1 MKQFKNWLVVSGL
14 GILGTVVLWGCA
26 PASSTATPVAGS
38 KSANMTSLGT
48 FASGAASTAI
58 GQATLVPAKDGKMT
72 VTVTISG
79 LTANTKHVGH
89 IHTGACANPGPVAL
103 PLEELSSDASGNG
116 TISSTVEA
124 AKIPAAA
131 YVQYHQRGKGDPAGA
146 GAGIVC
152 GDIK

>member
-1 MKQFKNWLVVSGL
+1 MKQFQKWLVVSSFGAL
-14 GILGTVVLWGCA
+14 GAVLLWACA
-26 PASSTATPVAGS
+26 PAPGAAPVAGS
-38 KSANMTSLGT
+38 KSATMTSLNT
-48 FASGAASTAI
+48 FANGAPSTAVGAASLI
-58 GQATLVPAKDGKMT
+58 PGSDGKTKVSLT
-72 VTVTISG
+72 VTG

-89 IHTGACANPGPVAL
+89 IHTGSCATPGPVVL
-103 PLEELSSDASGNG
+103 PLEELASDGNG
-116 TISSTVEA
+116 NGSVSSTVDT